1 MRTKDE
7 NKLMAIFD
15 ATVSLTAKVGIAGLK
30 MSLIAKEAEIAAG
43 TIYLYYKNKKDLL
56 NAVYTNLKS
65 EGIFSVIGKI
75 EHLPIQ
81 VQLFRLWEVAFEY
94 HVANINKSV
103 FIEQFELSPMISS
116 ENKVMEEDSMSYL
129 HKTLEEAK
137 KRGIVKPI
145 DNHIIM
151 SLILGFM
158 KHLAAQAT
166 KDSLDTSEDVKHLCY
181 SMCWNAIRENNNE

>member
-15 ATVSLTAKVGIAGLK
+15 ATVHLTATVGIAGLK

-56 NAVYTNLKS
+56 NAVYKNLKS
-65 EGIFSVIGKI
+65 EGIFSVMGKI

-94 HVANINKSV
+94 HVANNNKAV
-103 FIEQFELSPMISS
+103 FIEQFELSPLISL
-116 ENKVMEEDSMSYL
+116 ENKTLEEDSMSYL

-137 KRGIVKPI
+137 KKGIVKPI
-145 DNHIIM
+145 DNDIIIA
-151 SLILGFM
+151 LILGFM
-158 KHLAAQAT
+158 KHLAARAT
-166 KDSLDTSEDVKHLCY
+166 KEVIDANEEVKHLCY
-181 SMCWNAIRENNNE
+181 AMCWNAIRENDNE